1 MAADFVW
8 GVVDMI
14 PETNFPDI
22 RACCLIN
29 SNEGPIFSIPRER
42 DMVRLYIQIL
52 DNALGPSTGRVDRN
66 KISPERLIDVY
77 FNFSQV
83 RYVLF

>member
-1 MAADFVW
+1 MATDSIW

-29 SNEGPIFSIPRER
+29 SDDGQRFSIPREK
-42 DMVRLYIQIL
+42 DMVRLYIQLL
-52 DNALGPSTGRVDRN
+52 DNALGSSTGRVDRN
-66 KISPERLIDVY
+66 KISPEKLIDVC
-77 FNFSQV
+77 FDFSQV
-83 RYVLF
+83 RYL